1 MKTKKPWGIW
11 VTTSKQ
17 WMDGNNRRKARY
29 EFRREAVKD
38 AEDFNNMWRGKKS
51 IYEARRIK

>member
-17 WMDGNNRRKARY
+17 YMEGNNGRKARY

-38 AEDFNNMWRGKKS
+38 AEDFNNMWRS
-51 IYEARRIK
+51 RPHIYEVRKI